1 MTMAEGATPLM
12 IPINAVLTSY
22 TYVGGLALIILNEII
37 FRSSSKGAEIV
48 SDNGHPTG
56 ALSEK

>member
-22 TYVGGLALIILNEII
+22 TYVGGLALIILN

-48 SDNGHPTG
+48 YDNGHPTG
-56 ALSEK
+56 ASSEK

>member
-12 IPINAVLTSY
+12 IPINAVLTSD
-22 TYVGGLALIILNEII
+22 TYVGGFALIILNEII

-56 ALSEK
+56 ALS

>member
-1 MTMAEGATPLM
+1 M